1 MRVYSIFDQRA
12 DIKNRK
18 EEKTLEAKKKKNS
31 LAKNTI
37 LVEKCH
43 PYVSLF
49 VSYYSKS
56 RLSPAVFSTSDLE
69 VLGLGPTHSV
79 MGTNHWLDSTDYFLV
94 LALPHDTKAWQ
105 TYR

>member
-37 LVEKCH
+37 LVENVMH
-43 PYVSLF
+43 MSHSLYPIIQ
-49 VSYYSKS
+49 SLGWTLHYS
-56 RLSPAVFSTSDLE
+56 
-69 VLGLGPTHSV
+69 
-79 MGTNHWLDSTDYFLV
+79 
-94 LALPHDTKAWQ
+94 PHLTLKP
-105 TYR
+105 